1 MQCEKGKLFKTT
13 HEESSA
19 SRNPVF
25 VPPPYSI
32 LQFNNANIICKD
44 FSERNKM
51 MPFYVVTAFL
61 VCYNR
66 KKHDGYMKESV

>member
-1 MQCEKGKLFKTT
+1 MEIACNVKRVNFLRRLMRN
-13 HEESSA
+13 SSE
-19 SRNPVF
+19 SRNSVF

-51 MPFYVVTAFL
+51 IPFYVVTVFL

-66 KKHDGYMKESV
+66 KNT

>member
-13 HEESSA
+13 YEESSV
-19 SRNPVF
+19 SRDSVF
-25 VPPPYSI
+25 VPPHYSI

-44 FSERNKM
+44 FIERNKM

-66 KKHDGYMKESV
+66 KNT